1 MSTRRARPH
10 RVAVVAIHLTAVIA
24 IHLAAAGSASAETD
38 LSGEW
43 TPRYHED
50 LPERIPGPALGEYH
64 GIPLN
69 DAARRRAESW
79 SASILSVLEHQCV
92 PHPADYGT
100 RGPSHMRIWKE
111 VDRDTQ
117 QLVAIRM
124 RISAWGTERAIW
136 MDGRAHPPP
145 YAAHTWQGFS
155 TGVWNGNVL
164 TVTTT
169 HLKPG
174 WIRRNG
180 VPRNLGTPCR
190 ITCRGRIRTCANTLN
205 SSGCR
210 SKASPAAPGRCI
222 RSSWKARSFGAPPRH
237 RFPPRRR

>member
-1 MSTRRARPH
+1 
-10 RVAVVAIHLTAVIA
+10 VAVAIHLTALIA
-24 IHLAAAGSASAETD
+24 SHLAAAGPASAETD

-92 PHPADYGT
+92 PHPADYAT

-111 VDRDTQ
+111 VDRNTQ
-117 QLVAIRM
+117 QLIAVRM
-124 RISAWGTERAIW
+124 RISAWGTERTIW
-136 MDGRAHPPP
+136 MDGRGHPPA
-145 YAAHTWQGFS
+145 YAAHRWQGFS

-180 VPRNLGTPCR
+180 VPRSETAVLREHFIRRGTHLTH
-190 ITCRGRIRTCANTLN
+190 ISVIDD
-205 SSGCR
+205 
-210 SKASPAAPGRCI
+210 PAFLTEPFI
-222 RSSWKARSFGAPPRH
+222 RSQNWVLSPYQVIAPYPCDPAEENAQPRH
-237 RFPPRRR
+237 SVPH

>member
-92 PHPADYGT
+92 PHPADYAT

-111 VDRDTQ
+111 VDRNTQ
-117 QLVAIRM
+117 QLVADPHAHQRV
-124 RISAWGTERAIW
+124 GDRAHDL
-136 MDGRAHPPP
+136 DGRPRPS
-145 YAAHTWQGFS
+145 AART
-155 TGVWNGNVL
+155 
-164 TVTTT
+164 
-169 HLKPG
+169 
-174 WIRRNG
+174 RR
-180 VPRNLGTPCR
+180 T
-190 ITCRGRIRTCANTLN
+190 RGRD
-205 SSGCR
+205 
-210 SKASPAAPGRCI
+210 SPPACGTAT
-222 RSSWKARSFGAPPRH
+222 S
-237 RFPPRRR
+237 